1 MSEGRSVYKRKN
13 SKFLLILQKLARIGR
28 YLRFYLYLCGKNIK
42 VGIMIELPPKID
54 RKTLVNA
61 LMKGCDVEIA
71 PLVDKVNADYEYW
84 DKVKYKTLPEGYTPQ
99 MLWAHVKALRLRGMM
114 TVWEKYGI
122 NLCITSQMQR
132 MCHDFDMKFGVFWED
147 GNDAQSPEKR
157 YYLSSSLM
165 EEAIYSSKMEGAST
179 TRVVA
184 KEMLRK
190 KKSPQNKAQQ
200 MIANNYATIQYIVDH
215 KDDPLSEERL
225 LYIHRLMTEKTLDN
239 PEYSGRFRTNDNVV
253 VADMIE
259 GDVVYTPP
267 TFKEIPEFVE
277 TLCDFFNNDNQS
289 TFIHPIIKGI
299 IVHFMLAYMHPFV
312 DGNGRTARA
321 LFYWYMLKENY
332 KLTEYMSI
340 SRVISK
346 SKASYEKAFRYTEND
361 GNDMGYF
368 VAYNLRALE
377 ISFQQLRDYI
387 LRKQKEKKAAS
398 TFMIA
403 GNINQRQAIILQRLT
418 DESETVFTVRDAQ
431 ELFSVSSMTAR
442 KDLSDL
448 VQQGY
453 LEEIA
458 INKVTRGYI
467 LAPLKSPHNA

>member
-1 MSEGRSVYKRKN
+1 
-13 SKFLLILQKLARIGR
+13 
-28 YLRFYLYLCGKNIK
+28 
-42 VGIMIELPPKID
+42 MIELPPKID
-54 RKTLVNA
+54 KKTLLDAV
-61 LMKGCDVEIA
+61 MMDVDA
-71 PLVDKVNADYEYW
+71 GLVPIINKINTDYEYW
-84 DKVKYKTLPEGYTPQ
+84 DKVKYKPLPKGYTPE
-99 MLWAHVKALRLRGMM
+99 MLWTFVKVSRLRGMIP
-114 TVWEKYGI
+114 VWDKYGI
-122 NLCITSQMQR
+122 NLCVTSQMQR
-132 MCHDFDMKFGVFWED
+132 ICHDFDMKFGSFWEAD
-147 GNDAQSPEKR
+147 NDSQSSEKK

-179 TRVVA
+179 TRIVA

-200 MIANNYATIQYIVDH
+200 MIVNNYTTIQYIVEH
-215 KDDPLSEERL
+215 KDEPLTEKGL

-239 PEYSGRFRTNDNVV
+239 PEDAGRFRTNNNVV
-253 VADMIE
+253 VANMLE
-259 GDVVYTPP
+259 GDIVHTPP
-267 TFKEIPEFVE
+267 TFEDIPEFVT
-277 TLCDFFNNDNQS
+277 TLCDFFNNDNQG

-299 IVHFMLAYMHPFV
+299 IIHFMVAYMHPFV

-340 SRVISK
+340 SRVIAK
-346 SKASYEKAFRYTEND
+346 SKTSYEKSFRYTEND

-387 LRKQKEKKAAS
+387 QRKQQEKKAAS
-398 TFMIA
+398 AFMKA
-403 GNINQRQAIILQRLT
+403 GNINQRQALVLQRLT
-418 DESETVFTVRDAQ
+418 EEPDTIFTVKDLQ
-431 ELFSVSSMTAR
+431 EQFSVSSMTAR

-448 VQQGY
+448 VRQGY

-467 LAPLKSPHNA
+467 KKQEEE

>member
-1 MSEGRSVYKRKN
+1 
-13 SKFLLILQKLARIGR
+13 
-28 YLRFYLYLCGKNIK
+28 
-42 VGIMIELPPKID
+42 MIELPPKID
-54 RKTLVNA
+54 KKSLLDAVMMDVDADLVPIIN
-61 LMKGCDVEIA
+61 KI
-71 PLVDKVNADYEYW
+71 NTDYEYW
-84 DKVKYKTLPEGYTPQ
+84 DKVKYKPLPKGYTPE
-99 MLWAHVKALRLRGMM
+99 MLWTFVKASRLRGMIP
-114 TVWEKYGI
+114 VWDKYGI
-122 NLCITSQMQR
+122 NLCVTSQMQR
-132 MCHDFDMKFGVFWED
+132 ICHDFDMKFGSFWESD
-147 GNDAQSPEKR
+147 NDSQSSEKK

-179 TRVVA
+179 TRIVA

-200 MIANNYATIQYIVDH
+200 MIVNNYTTIQYIVEH
-215 KDDPLSEERL
+215 KDEPLTEKGL

-239 PEYSGRFRTNDNVV
+239 PEDAGRFRTNNNVV
-253 VADMIE
+253 VANMLE
-259 GDVVYTPP
+259 GDIVHTPP
-267 TFKEIPEFVE
+267 TFEEIPEFVT
-277 TLCDFFNNDNQS
+277 TLCDFFNNENHS

-299 IVHFMLAYMHPFV
+299 IIHFMVAYMHPFV

-340 SRVISK
+340 SRVIAK
-346 SKASYEKAFRYTEND
+346 SKTSYEKSFRYTEND

-387 LRKQKEKKAAS
+387 QRKQKEKKAAAV
-398 TFMIA
+398 FMKA
-403 GNINQRQAIILQRLT
+403 GNINQRQALVLQRLT
-418 DESETVFTVRDAQ
+418 EEPDTIFTVKDLQ
-431 ELFSVSSMTAR
+431 EQFSVSSMTAR

-453 LEEIA
+453 LDEIA

-467 LAPLKSPHNA
+467 KKQEE